1 MSPDEPRP
9 WYETNAG
16 RAAALVLLLVATA
29 LGLFVYNLDALSEL
43 AGLAPARVAE
53 LQRLQWLFASGAVTL
68 GGLSLYW
75 VRALVGQERRAGHA
89 QRLRAIL
96 DTTSDAILTID
107 ESGTV
112 LEANET
118 AETLFG
124 WTAEELMG
132 RNVAVIAGGEHGDKH
147 DDYLKRYLE
156 TGEKR
161 IIGKERRVEAKH
173 KDGGTFPVS
182 LRVSEMHVEG
192 ERFFIGI
199 IQDRTSAVQRE
210 RLLQTMRDVVAET
223 VGAAN
228 ELLAA
233 TSQQASAAQ
242 QQSASVTETVVTVE
256 EVDQTARQAAGR
268 ARDVADSSREVDE
281 VGQAGRDAVHDAV
294 EAIEDAQQRGESVA
308 ENVLELAERAQTI
321 GQIIGT
327 VDEIAEQTNLLALN
341 AAIEASRAGEHGR
354 GFGVVAAEVKAL
366 ARRSKEATVQVRE
379 ILGEIQR
386 ATNNA
391 VLAGEQGD
399 KTMRAAVREASEA
412 GRTIDGLT
420 ETIARAAEAA
430 SQIAASAHQQATG
443 MAQISQAMKDIDSAL
458 RDNLS
463 SIKHVE
469 EAAGRLESLSGRLS
483 QLLEDVE
490 LEKA

>member
-1 MSPDEPRP
+1 
-9 WYETNAG
+9 
-16 RAAALVLLLVATA
+16 
-29 LGLFVYNLDALSEL
+29 
-43 AGLAPARVAE
+43 
-53 LQRLQWLFASGAVTL
+53 
-68 GGLSLYW
+68 
-75 VRALVGQERRAGHA
+75 
-89 QRLRAIL
+89 
-96 DTTSDAILTID
+96 
-107 ESGTV
+107 
-112 LEANET
+112 
-118 AETLFG
+118 
-124 WTAEELMG
+124 
-132 RNVAVIAGGEHGDKH
+132 
-147 DDYLKRYLE
+147 
-156 TGEKR
+156 
-161 IIGKERRVEAKH
+161 
-173 KDGGTFPVS
+173 
-182 LRVSEMHVEG
+182 
-192 ERFFIGI
+192 
-199 IQDRTSAVQRE
+199 
-210 RLLQTMRDVVAET
+210 
-223 VGAAN
+223 
-228 ELLAA
+228 
-233 TSQQASAAQ
+233 
-242 QQSASVTETVVTVE
+242 VE